1 MPAFTRLT
9 TTFLSWA
16 DLCVCCVQTEGENQK
31 KLFSSNANPCGKIEI
46 FLMLNPM
53 PAQLL
58 RQTRTAPYS
67 KKEITDV
74 CQIHSQK
81 KKRKRKTTRRASSS
95 SSSSSYKSLTALSRY
110 VTKASNGRR
119 GGRSQKE
126 KKTLTSKTGRRE
138 AIKQTTLYLHQKRLS
153 FSTAHQQQLW
163 HQAIMNILSRIVL
176 TPKLEYKMPL

>member
-1 MPAFTRLT
+1 VFV
-9 TTFLSWA
+9 
-16 DLCVCCVQTEGENQK
+16 VCKLKVKIRRNRFPQTQI
-31 KLFSSNANPCGKIEI
+31 PCGKIEI

-81 KKRKRKTTRRASSS
+81 KERKRKTTRRASSS
-95 SSSSSYKSLTALSRY
+95 SSSYKSLTVLSRY

-119 GGRSQKE
+119 GGRSQKG

-138 AIKQTTLYLHQKRLS
+138 ANKTNYSLLTPETTLFLYCSSAAAMASSYYEQS
-153 FSTAHQQQLW
+153 FLAL
-163 HQAIMNILSRIVL
+163 
-176 TPKLEYKMPL
+176 Y

>member
-1 MPAFTRLT
+1 VFV
-9 TTFLSWA
+9 
-16 DLCVCCVQTEGENQK
+16 VCKLKVKIRRNCFPQTQI
-31 KLFSSNANPCGKIEI
+31 PCGKFEI

-81 KKRKRKTTRRASSS
+81 KQKERKKERRPGELLLLLLLTNPSRLSVVMSRKRATVVAEEEAEK
-95 SSSSSYKSLTALSRY
+95 K
-110 VTKASNGRR
+110 
-119 GGRSQKE
+119 

-138 AIKQTTLYLHQKRLS
+138 AIKQTTLYLHQKRFS

>member
-1 MPAFTRLT
+1 VFV
-9 TTFLSWA
+9 
-16 DLCVCCVQTEGENQK
+16 VCKLKVKIRRNCFPQTQI
-31 KLFSSNANPCGKIEI
+31 PCGKIEI

-58 RQTRTAPYS
+58 RQTRTDPYS

-81 KKRKRKTTRRASSS
+81 KERKRKTTRRASS

-126 KKTLTSKTGRRE
+126 KKTLTSQTGRRE

-163 HQAIMNILSRIVL
+163 HQAIMNNPFSHCIDS
-176 TPKLEYKMPL
+176 

>member
-1 MPAFTRLT
+1 
-9 TTFLSWA
+9 
-16 DLCVCCVQTEGENQK
+16 VQTEGENQK

-81 KKRKRKTTRRASSS
+81 KKEKERRPGELLLLLLL
-95 SSSSSYKSLTALSRY
+95 LTNPS
-110 VTKASNGRR
+110 
-119 GGRSQKE
+119 
-126 KKTLTSKTGRRE
+126 
-138 AIKQTTLYLHQKRLS
+138 RLS
-153 FSTAHQQQLW
+153 VV
-163 HQAIMNILSRIVL
+163 MSRKPATVVAEEEAKKKKK
-176 TPKLEYKMPL
+176 P

>member
-1 MPAFTRLT
+1 MKIRRNCFP
-9 TTFLSWA
+9 
-16 DLCVCCVQTEGENQK
+16 QTQI
-31 KLFSSNANPCGKIEI
+31 PCGKFEI

-81 KKRKRKTTRRASSS
+81 KQKERTTTRRASSS
-95 SSSSSYKSLTALSRY
+95 PSYKSLTALSRY
-110 VTKASNGRR
+110 VTKASNGRC

-126 KKTLTSKTGRRE
+126 KKKTLTSKTGRRE

-176 TPKLEYKMPL
+176 TPKHEYKMPL